1 LFIPWPI
8 AGFAVFVSFSS
19 QYSILLG
26 AVAVIIEIILVLYYR
41 KKIDIIINKESYN
54 ENEEEAE
61 KKEMQEKETRKLEIS
76 AEKEKIKGLKN
87 KIIKNEL
94 REDELKKELTLE
106 KELPKKK
113 TLEDELKQIKL
124 EKKGLKK
131 ELAELKKKIAPFKSK
146 NNEVNSFVEG
156 FAIIVIVFGAIAGLA
171 LTQAMIDF
179 SDQCINE
186 KAVYVY
192 TITKRTPC
200 FDKVT
205 SLQQLPELLSNDQM
219 LLVISFFIIGTSFY
233 HCGIMFLNPKTMV
246 LVGEG
251 DNKLITVNCLILF
264 AESVTLFFA
273 ATSSDSIEKF
283 SLWIILLLFL
293 DISWG
298 LLNFFHKDS
307 DEILS
312 REKKDKKRLNALYI
326 GWAHLDGILLMFFIT
341 TLIFLTSAGGKPV
354 TAIEDGTW
362 IHVVLL
368 LVSASV
374 IITIYEIGWPWFW
387 AKFKTIEG

>member
-1 LFIPWPI
+1 
-8 AGFAVFVSFSS
+8 
-19 QYSILLG
+19 
-26 AVAVIIEIILVLYYR
+26 
-41 KKIDIIINKESYN
+41 
-54 ENEEEAE
+54 
-61 KKEMQEKETRKLEIS
+61 
-76 AEKEKIKGLKN
+76 
-87 KIIKNEL
+87 
-94 REDELKKELTLE
+94 
-106 KELPKKK
+106 
-113 TLEDELKQIKL
+113 
-124 EKKGLKK
+124 
-131 ELAELKKKIAPFKSK
+131 
-146 NNEVNSFVEG
+146 
-156 FAIIVIVFGAIAGLA
+156 
-171 LTQAMIDF
+171 MIDF

-186 KAVYVY
+186 KGVYVH

-219 LLVISFFIIGTSFY
+219 LLVISFFIIGTAFY

-246 LVGEG
+246 LIGEG
-251 DNKLITVNCLILF
+251 SNKLITVNCLILF
-264 AESVTLFFA
+264 AESATLFFA
-273 ATSSDSIEKF
+273 STSSDSIEKF

-298 LLNFFHKDS
+298 LLNFFHKDN

-312 REKKDKKRLNALYI
+312 RERKDKKRLNALYL

-341 TLIFLTSAGGKPV
+341 TLIFLTSAGGNPV
-354 TAIEDGTW
+354 TVIEDGTW

-387 AKFKTIEG
+387 AKFKVVDG